1 MTENTRSFISTY
13 LHWHLASDCLT
24 CVHVTLLTPVLLP
37 DDPRWIAVRCGG
49 VGAGEEPAAGA
60 DPEPGGA
67 MSRSGGSAA
76 AAGPHRVIT
85 GNLTAP
91 NQNQQDIVSVG
102 LKD

>member
-1 MTENTRSFISTY
+1 MTENTWSFISTSLY
-13 LHWHLASDCLT
+13 WHLASDCLSF
-24 CVHVTLLTPVLLP
+24 VPVTPLTPVLLP

-67 MSRSGGSAA
+67 LSRSGGSAA
-76 AAGPHRVIT
+76 AAGPHRVVT
-85 GNLTAP
+85 GDLTAP
-91 NQNQQDIVSVG
+91 DQNQHDIISVG